1 MYGNYVPS
9 RRSSWFST
17 VQTNDA
23 HFRRQV
29 YIGIIDQISQEL
41 DTQFDEVNMGLLSC
55 MTT

>member
-17 VQTNDA
+17 VQTNDV